1 MTSGNREL
9 ASRIVFALRGRGF
22 QAYFVGGCVR
32 DLLLRLEPEDYDVAT
47 DATPEQILEIFPK
60 AELVGAH
67 FGVVLVKEGERAV
80 EVATF
85 RSEGAY
91 SDGRR
96 PGEVTLVRE
105 PREDARRRDFTI
117 NAMFLD
123 PVSNQVLDFFSG
135 LDDLDR
141 GLLRAVGEPAARFAE
156 DHLRMLRAVRFA
168 ARFGFTIEPTT
179 FEAIRTAAPA
189 IRRISA
195 ERIRAELN
203 RILTEGGASRGLRLL
218 DETGLLAEVLPE
230 VKALQ
235 GVEQPPEFHPEG
247 DVWTH
252 TLLLLDRLQEPT
264 VTLAWGALL
273 HDIGK
278 PAAFE
283 RLDRIRFN
291 GHVDAGVRIARRML
305 ARLKFS
311 LDEQE
316 RILAL
321 IENHMR
327 FADVRRMKES
337 TLKRFLRLPHF
348 EEHLE
353 LHRADCLA
361 SHGHL
366 DNWEYAR
373 ERFANAPAE
382 ALRPPRLL
390 TGRDLMAMGYGQGPR
405 LREILEAVETAQLE
419 GEIGQAEEAR
429 AFVRERFPL

>member
-9 ASRIVFALRGRGF
+9 ATRTVLALRERGF

-32 DLLLRLEPEDYDVAT
+32 DLLLHLEPEDYDVAT
-47 DATPEQILEIFPK
+47 GATPDQILAIFPK
-60 AELVGAH
+60 ADLVGAH
-67 FGVVLVKEGERAV
+67 FGVVLVKEEGQAV

-123 PVSNQVLDFFSG
+123 PVSNQVLDFFGG

-141 GLLRAVGEPAARFAE
+141 GLLRAVGDPAARFAE

-168 ARFGFTIEPTT
+168 ARFGFTIEPGT
-179 FEAIRTAAPA
+179 FDAIRAAAPA

-252 TLLLLDRLQEPT
+252 TLLMLDQLKAPP
-264 VTLAWGALL
+264 VTLAWGVLL

-278 PAAFE
+278 PATFE

-291 GHVDAGVRIARRML
+291 GHVDAGAKIARRIL
-305 ARLKFS
+305 ARLKFP

-321 IENHMR
+321 VENHMR
-327 FADVRRMKES
+327 FSDVRRMKES

-373 ERFANAPAE
+373 QRLENASAE
-382 ALRPPRLL
+382 TLRPPRLL
-390 TGRDLMAMGYGQGPR
+390 TGRDLMAMGYEQGPR

-419 GEIGQAEEAR
+419 GELAGAEAAR